1 MRTPHALQT
10 DISSAASDDDE
21 CVLFNPTQH
30 WHPHPQCSTP
40 RPSNRLLMWSVAVV
54 LVACATCFAAWHS
67 GTAPTVKARSVA
79 SRPVRFSHL
88 PTQAFLGNSL
98 LGRSGFLASLSL
110 IFLSE
115 IGDKTFFIA
124 ALMAMKLGQA
134 VAFSGT
140 MAALSVM
147 SVVSVAIG
155 FVCKN
160 VPSLVQTSAPVGEY
174 LGVALL
180 LYFGVKSLK
189 VSDGV
194 DVVRKG
200 DLCLCHYCGLRWVVR
215 GKWNALE
222 TV

>member
-1 MRTPHALQT
+1 MLSCNHTP
-10 DISSAASDDDE
+10 
-21 CVLFNPTQH
+21 
-30 WHPHPQCSTP
+30 
-40 RPSNRLLMWSVAVV
+40 
-54 LVACATCFAAWHS
+54 CA
-67 GTAPTVKARSVA
+67 RI
-79 SRPVRFSHL
+79 
-88 PTQAFLGNSL
+88 TQAFLGNSL

-124 ALMAMKLGQA
+124 ALMAMKLGQL

-160 VPSLVQTSAPVGEY
+160 VPSLVQTSAPIGEY

-180 LYFGVKSLK
+180 LYFGVRSLK
-189 VSDGV
+189 VRDSDSGRV
-194 DVVRKG
+194 IVV
-200 DLCLCHYCGLRWVVR
+200 
-215 GKWNALE
+215 
-222 TV
+222 